1 MTIPRKC
8 YKLKKHSLQRCV
20 LWACSA
26 AGSAFGSH
34 PRGRGFESLQVHH
47 KSPRNQCSVG
57 FLQIKSM
64 GAADG
69 IQRLSLYAW
78 RLQESPCPCSNSSRA
93 QTYSIPIFVPVSIVY
108 TGALSQLCLDIF
120 RGIMSHPALPAT
132 CCKDAC
138 VQTAGIASELCLDG
152 KVPAALTPLMKARK
166 MPSFPAP
173 GEAGCL

>member
-8 YKLKKHSLQRCV
+8 YKLKKHSLQRGI

-47 KSPRNQCSVG
+47 KSPRNQRSVG
-57 FLQIKSM
+57 FLQIKST
-64 GAADG
+64 GTADST
-69 IQRLSLYAW
+69 QRLSLYAW
-78 RLQESPCPCSNSSRA
+78 RLQEAPCLYSNSRRA

-108 TGALSQLCLDIF
+108 TGALPQLCPDIF
-120 RGIMSHPALPAT
+120 RGIMRHPALPAT
-132 CCKDAC
+132 CCEDAC
-138 VQTAGIASELCLDG
+138 VQTAGMTGEYAWME
-152 KVPAALTPLMKARK
+152 KAPAALMPLMKACKR
-166 MPSFPAP
+166 PSFPAP

>member
-47 KSPRNQCSVG
+47 KSPRNQRSVG
-57 FLQIKSM
+57 FLQIKST
-64 GAADG
+64 GTADST
-69 IQRLSLYAW
+69 QRLSLYAW
-78 RLQESPCPCSNSSRA
+78 RLQEAPCLYSNSRRV
-93 QTYSIPIFVPVSIVY
+93 QLILFRYLLVSIVY
-108 TGALSQLCLDIF
+108 TGALPQLCSDIF
-120 RGIMSHPALPAT
+120 RGIMSHAALPAT
-132 CCKDAC
+132 CCEDAC
-138 VQTAGIASELCLDG
+138 VQTAGMTGEYAWME
-152 KVPAALTPLMKARK
+152 KAPAALMPLMKACKR
-166 MPSFPAP
+166 PSFPAP